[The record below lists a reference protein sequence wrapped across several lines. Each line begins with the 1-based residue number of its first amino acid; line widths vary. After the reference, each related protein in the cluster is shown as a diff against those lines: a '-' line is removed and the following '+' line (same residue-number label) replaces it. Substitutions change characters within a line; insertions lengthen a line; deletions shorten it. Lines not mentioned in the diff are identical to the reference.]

1 MFEEKLVPEEIP
13 KASKS
18 SQLSQLLEDT
28 MYQPSNP
35 YLDYAKFDGE
45 VKHITKKFVL
55 TFLCIIKEQ
64 VCIPPCTTKLKK
76 I

>member
-1 MFEEKLVPEEIP
+1 MLELLFFSFYFSFLFCEFQDALKNDMFEEKDISEET
-13 KASKS
+13 ASKS

-45 VKHITKKFVL
+45 VL
-55 TFLCIIKEQ
+55 
-64 VCIPPCTTKLKK
+64 
-76 I
+76 